1 MEGLKLQRNFGVS
14 MTSPLTTDELQAS
27 QLQGSQNISNRIRV
41 IARVRPFLPGEVAP
55 NPPCITVS
63 NNVITAH
70 DPTNSMIITSHP
82 FDIALGPSS
91 TQDNAYETISNDI
104 YRVMCGVPMLLLAYG
119 VTSAGKTYTLFGEG
133 KDIGL
138 YGRAVHD
145 LYRLIDISA
154 IAKSA
159 LVSISIV
166 QIYMNSVM
174 DLLNKGEP
182 LKLHGAGTDPLP
194 GRRWVDVD
202 SATTCLSLTRRALQN
217 REVSSTALNT
227 MSSRSHCIVF
237 LRILDTA
244 TGQASGLTVVDL
256 AGSEPHMP
264 GASKQ
269 VQQESSF
276 IRTSLLMLDRAM
288 KDLKS
293 LNCTRTTSVSFRSSP
308 LTMALRPYLQPTSDF
323 SLPCNSVIFLNLHG
337 KAEGFFSNK
346 ETLQLGLVAKS
357 VKNYSKTASRLGV
370 LSTTAASMAGSMGK
384 SLSRSSRARPTDI
397 AIEDEGSLPS
407 PEITGTIYAT
417 ADTNITLSQYNSGQD
432 ITRFPNCP
440 ASLVIQG
447 DSILI
452 PITYWNSILTEFE
465 NLATALANA
474 SGDIQEELQNARQE
488 AVAEMAQLMEL
499 NIAKER
505 ESLLTDIV
513 ERDATINSLQQ
524 ELITVMANN
533 DTLSKQLYVTKT
545 KLNSF
550 QGSLDSQQSN
560 RHSMSRFGDPVS
572 GTSNDSSLL
581 DQLKSYREENYQLKQ
596 RLSEL
601 ESQYRR
607 SVSQL
612 DYIKAELQRASTDS
626 TRLSIPSNLMGLPD
640 TMTST
645 PRDLSK
651 SE

>member
-1 MEGLKLQRNFGVS
+1 
-14 MTSPLTTDELQAS
+14 MTSPLTTDELQVS
-27 QLQGSQNISNRIRV
+27 QMQKSQNMPNRIRV
-41 IARVRPFLPGEVAP
+41 IARVRPFLPGEIEP
-55 NPPCITVS
+55 NPPCITVL

-70 DPTNSMIITSHP
+70 DPTNLMIVTSHP

-91 TQDNAYETISNDI
+91 TQDDAYETISSDI

-133 KDIGL
+133 KDTGL

-145 LYRLIDISA
+145 LYRLIGISA
-154 IAKSA
+154 IAKTA
-159 LVSISIV
+159 VVSISVV
-166 QIYMNSVM
+166 QLYMNNVM

-194 GRRWVDVD
+194 GRKWIDVC
-202 SATTCLSLTRRALQN
+202 SAANCLSLTRRALQN
-217 REVSSTALNT
+217 REMASTALNT

-244 TGQASGLTVVDL
+244 TGQSSGLTVVDL

-308 LTMALRPYLQPTSDF
+308 LTMALRPYLQPTNDF
-323 SLPCNSVIFLNLHG
+323 SLPCNAVIFLNLHG
-337 KAEGFFSNK
+337 KSEGFFSNK

-357 VKNYSKTASRLGV
+357 VRNYSKTASRLGV

-384 SLSRSSRARPTDI
+384 SLSRSSRAKPTDLT
-397 AIEDEGSLPS
+397 IEDGCSLPS
-407 PEITGTIYAT
+407 PEVSSTIYAT
-417 ADTNITLSQYNSGQD
+417 ADTTIMLSQCNSNQD
-432 ITRFPNCP
+432 ISRFPNCP

-465 NLATALANA
+465 NLATALANT
-474 SGDIQEELQNARQE
+474 SGDIQEELQNVRQE
-488 AVAEMAQLMEL
+488 AVAEMTQLMEL
-499 NIAKER
+499 NIEKER
-505 ESLLTDIV
+505 ETLLTDIV
-513 ERDATINSLQQ
+513 ERDTIINSLQQ

-533 DTLSKQLYVTKT
+533 DTLTKQLYVTKT

-550 QGSLDSQQSN
+550 QATMDTQQSSQ
-560 RHSMSRFGDPVS
+560 RGTSRFGEPL
-572 GTSNDSSLL
+572 SNLSIDSTLL
-581 DQLKSYREENYQLKQ
+581 DQLKSYKEENYQLKQ

-640 TMTST
+640 TITIT

-651 SE
+651 SD